1 MEKEPSWFVVPNV
14 VWNSKREAESSATLF
29 LLPLKIG
36 FDSSYQPGFYPY
48 NDKSVLIKTPVKC
61 HPCGIHHCDTLECMK
76 TIGVDVVLEQVLTML
91 DKYKMSTGAV
101 PRNIGQYQCEIIEL
115 H

>member
-1 MEKEPSWFVVPNV
+1 
-14 VWNSKREAESSATLF
+14 
-29 LLPLKIG
+29 
-36 FDSSYQPGFYPY
+36 
-48 NDKSVLIKTPVKC
+48 
-61 HPCGIHHCDTLECMK
+61 MK

-101 PRNIGQYQCEIIEL
+101 PRNIGQYQCKIIEL